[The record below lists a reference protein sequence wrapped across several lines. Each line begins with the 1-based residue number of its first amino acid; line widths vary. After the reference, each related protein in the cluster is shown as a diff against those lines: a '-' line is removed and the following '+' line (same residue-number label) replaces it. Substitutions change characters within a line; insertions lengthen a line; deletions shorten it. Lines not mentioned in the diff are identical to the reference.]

1 MTGTAPVS
9 SRPAANITPA
19 GARRR
24 LLSAAGT
31 LALAVTGAWML
42 LGAEMDRAWRVAY
55 FPTFWLVGLCLFQ
68 VYEKT

>member
-1 MTGTAPVS
+1 MTT
-9 SRPAANITPA
+9 NITLS

-24 LLSAAGT
+24 LFAAAGT
-31 LALAVTGAWML
+31 LALAVTGAWMM
-42 LGAEMDRAWRVAY
+42 LGAEMDRTWRIAY

>member
-1 MTGTAPVS
+1 MTAV
-9 SRPAANITPA
+9 AASNITAA

-24 LLSAAGT
+24 LLSAACT
-31 LALAVTGAWML
+31 LGIAVTGAWMM
-42 LGAEMDRAWRVAY
+42 LGAEMDRTWRVAY